1 MSGRAKGLFLTIVRS
16 SHKLNM
22 KFPQL
27 SCSLLHIGICY
38 KLLASQVLLMRSKEP
53 ETTEP
58 HTDNWT
64 SELLVW
70 DLKVMYNPS
79 HRSS

>member
-1 MSGRAKGLFLTIVRS
+1 VSGHARGHFLITVRS

-22 KFPQL
+22 KFSQL
-27 SCSLLHIGICY
+27 SYSLLHIGFYC
-38 KLLASQVLLMRSKEP
+38 KLIASQVLLLRSKEA

-64 SELLVW
+64 SELLV
-70 DLKVMYNPS
+70 
-79 HRSS
+79 